1 LKVYNFFLHY
11 LYELSM
17 PHVSFMAITR

>member
-1 LKVYNFFLHY
+1 MN
-11 LYELSM
+11 SM